1 MIRLILFL
9 LSLGASYCFAESNYS
24 KDIEKFAETLVFNKY
39 NQNFQLTAEQKLDIK
54 AIPISERLKLNQC
67 KTPLQ
72 GSIVGDKIK
81 SKTSVKIYCEG
92 IDNWDVYI
100 RVKVQ
105 VLIPVVVAKKSLS
118 KGETLSADNL
128 ELVYM
133 PEPQVRGRVFATVD
147 VLKGASLKKN
157 IISKKSIKHRDIC
170 YICKGDKVT
179 LSANKNG
186 LVIKASGIALT
197 DGNIGDNIKIKNSR
211 TQRIVIGTVHDV
223 NEVYITF

>member
-9 LSLGASYCFAESNYS
+9 LSLGTSYCFAESNYS

-72 GSIVGDKIK
+72 GNIVGDKIK

-105 VLIPVVVAKKSLS
+105 VLIPVVIAKKSLS
-118 KGETLSADNL
+118 KGETLSENNL

-133 PEPQVRGRVFATVD
+133 PESQVRGRVFATVG

-186 LVIKASGIALT
+186 LVIKASGISLT
-197 DGNIGDNIKIKNSR
+197 DGNIGDNIKVKNSR

>member
-1 MIRLILFL
+1 MSIDYDNCYPGMQVVDEACYRFTDKSIQ
-9 LSLGASYCFAESNYS
+9 E
-24 KDIEKFAETLVFNKY
+24 
-39 NQNFQLTAEQKLDIK
+39 
-54 AIPISERLKLNQC
+54 SERFLFSNWWREQINQY
-67 KTPLQ
+67 
-72 GSIVGDKIK
+72 G
-81 SKTSVKIYCEG
+81 
-92 IDNWDVYI
+92 
-100 RVKVQ
+100 VKVKYF
-105 VLIPVVVAKKSLS
+105 VNTFN
-118 KGETLSADNL
+118 TLSANNL

-133 PEPQVRGRVFATVD
+133 PESQVRGRVFATVG

-186 LVIKASGIALT
+186 LVIKASGISLT
-197 DGNIGDNIKIKNSR
+197 DGNIGDNIKVKNSR